1 MSIGGYMD
9 RLPKPSNRRLLQ
21 FMLEAV
27 GGVGTTRGVGGPQIA
42 RHRRRRVEKRFQS
55 LCKGQR
61 EPAIPNDELANLPR
75 EVAMDDLHIAFE
87 FIPFVIATDKHHGA
101 VLDKEIPVATLH
113 GIAVANA
120 EELGASS
127 RLSASEMEERK

>member
-1 MSIGGYMD
+1 MSIGGYID

-21 FMLEAV
+21 FMLKAV
-27 GGVGTTRGVGGPQIA
+27 GSVGTARGVGRLQIA

-61 EPAIPNDELANLPR
+61 ELAILNDELANLPR
-75 EVAMDDLHIAFE
+75 EVAIDDLYIAFE
-87 FIPFVIATDKHHGA
+87 FIPFVIAIDKHYGA

-113 GIAVANA
+113 SIAVANA
-120 EELGASS
+120 KELGASS
-127 RLSASEMEERK
+127 RLSASKIEERK